1 MDHKTG
7 LGRLYRNVTP
17 YMGSM
22 GFRGLFLFPN
32 LLSTQLL
39 STWSATQ
46 SKLVIR
52 KAFEYFYVIP
62 FQMDIALHIKDD
74 ICFWLFAERFLLK
87 YEVYMIWE

>member
-22 GFRGLFLFPN
+22 GFRGLFLIPQ
-32 LLSTQLL
+32 LALSSQLL

-52 KAFEYFYVIP
+52 KAFKYFYIIP

-74 ICFWLFAERFLLK
+74 IWF
-87 YEVYMIWE
+87 